1 MRNKFKDDFE
11 ISNPPAWL
19 KIGMRVSQ
27 NRNYDHPQM
36 VGTVKKMMV
45 HSAIVE
51 NIQSKDLSNYQM
63 MEMNYCSVM
72 PYNDMRRFEK

>member
-1 MRNKFKDDFE
+1 MKNKFKNGFD
-11 ISNPPAWL
+11 IPNPPSWL

-36 VGTVKKMMV
+36 VGTVKKMLV

-51 NIQSKDLSNYQM
+51 DIQSDDLSDYQM
-63 MEMNYCSVM
+63 LEMNYCSVM
-72 PYNDMRRFEK
+72 PYNDMRRFKK